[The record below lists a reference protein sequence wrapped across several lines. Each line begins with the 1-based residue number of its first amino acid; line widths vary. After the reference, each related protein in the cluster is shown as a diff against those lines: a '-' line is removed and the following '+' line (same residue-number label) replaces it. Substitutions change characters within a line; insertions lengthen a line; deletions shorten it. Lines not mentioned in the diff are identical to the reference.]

1 MKQFMACLVAL
12 SAAISF
18 FASFIFDA
26 GETEYSDIPEPPA
39 ISKPDENLEA
49 KTLEFV
55 TDVEAPTS
63 KLLEETAPPV
73 HEDILETE
81 PTETAQANPF
91 PEETEPK
98 RSESVS
104 KEDIE
109 LLALLTMAEAEGE
122 PEEGKRLVIDT
133 VLNRADYGGEFPS
146 TIRSVIYQR
155 NQFTSMWNGRV
166 DRCYVMDEIV
176 QLVIEELDNRTN
188 YDVIFFN
195 AGHYSQY
202 GVPMFQVGNH
212 YFSSYN

>member
-1 MKQFMACLVAL
+1 MKKLIAFVVAF
-12 SAAISF
+12 AAATSF
-18 FASFIFDA
+18 CAAFTYDA
-26 GETEYSDIPEPPA
+26 GETEYSDIPANHVLSEP
-39 ISKPDENLEA
+39 DMDLEA
-49 KTLEFV
+49 KTLVFV
-55 TDVEAPTS
+55 TEVEAPTS
-63 KLLEETAPPV
+63 ELVEDTILPV
-73 HEDILETE
+73 NEDILETE
-81 PTETAQANPF
+81 PAETAPVNPI
-91 PEETEPK
+91 PETKPK

-133 VLNRADYGGEFPS
+133 VLNRADFGGEFPNS
-146 TIRSVIYQR
+146 IRGVIYQR
-155 NQFTSMWNGRV
+155 NQFSSMWNGRV
-166 DRCYVMDEIV
+166 DRCYVIDEIV

>member
-1 MKQFMACLVAL
+1 MVAF
-12 SAAISF
+12 AAATSF
-18 FASFIFDA
+18 CASFTYDA
-26 GETEYSDIPEPPA
+26 GETDYSDVPADRILSEPGM
-39 ISKPDENLEA
+39 DLEA
-49 KTLEFV
+49 KTLVFV
-55 TDVEAPTS
+55 TEVEAPTS
-63 KLLEETAPPV
+63 DLVEDTMPPV
-73 HEDILETE
+73 DEDILETD
-81 PTETAQANPF
+81 AANPI
-91 PEETEPK
+91 PEDTEPK

-133 VLNRADYGGEFPS
+133 VLNRADFGGEFPNS
-146 TIRSVIYQR
+146 IRGVIYQR
-155 NQFTSMWNGRV
+155 NQFSSMWNGRV

>member
-1 MKQFMACLVAL
+1 MKKLIAFVVAF
-12 SAAISF
+12 AAATSF
-18 FASFIFDA
+18 CAAFTYDA
-26 GETEYSDIPEPPA
+26 GETEYSDIPADHVLSEP
-39 ISKPDENLEA
+39 DMDLEA
-49 KTLEFV
+49 KTLVFV
-55 TDVEAPTS
+55 TEVEVPTS
-63 KLLEETAPPV
+63 ELVEDTMPPV
-73 HEDILETE
+73 DEDILETD
-81 PTETAQANPF
+81 AANPI
-91 PEETEPK
+91 PEDTEPK

-133 VLNRADYGGEFPS
+133 VLNRADFGGEFPNS
-146 TIRSVIYQR
+146 IRGVIYQR
-155 NQFTSMWNGRV
+155 NQFSSMWNGRV

>member
-1 MKQFMACLVAL
+1 MKKLIAFVVAF
-12 SAAISF
+12 AAATSF
-18 FASFIFDA
+18 CAAFTYSTN
-26 GETEYSDIPEPPA
+26 ETDYSDVPA
-39 ISKPDENLEA
+39 DHVLSKPDMDLEP
-49 KTLEFV
+49 KTLVFV
-55 TDVEAPTS
+55 TEVEVPTS
-63 KLLEETAPPV
+63 ELVEDTMPPV
-73 HEDILETE
+73 DEDILETD
-81 PTETAQANPF
+81 AANPI
-91 PEETEPK
+91 PEDTEPK

-133 VLNRADYGGEFPS
+133 VLNRADFGGEFPNS
-146 TIRSVIYQR
+146 IRGVIYQR
-155 NQFTSMWNGRV
+155 NQFSSMWNGRV

>member
-1 MKQFMACLVAL
+1 MKKLIAFVVAF
-12 SAAISF
+12 AAATSF
-18 FASFIFDA
+18 CAAFTYDA
-26 GETEYSDIPEPPA
+26 GETEYSDMPADHILSEPGM
-39 ISKPDENLEA
+39 DLEA
-49 KTLEFV
+49 KTLVFV
-55 TDVEAPTS
+55 TEVEAPTS
-63 KLLEETAPPV
+63 DLVEDTMPPV
-73 HEDILETE
+73 DEDILETD
-81 PTETAQANPF
+81 AANPI
-91 PEETEPK
+91 PEDTEPK

-133 VLNRADYGGEFPS
+133 VLNRADFGGEFPNS
-146 TIRSVIYQR
+146 IRGVIYQR
-155 NQFTSMWNGRV
+155 NQFSSMWNGRV